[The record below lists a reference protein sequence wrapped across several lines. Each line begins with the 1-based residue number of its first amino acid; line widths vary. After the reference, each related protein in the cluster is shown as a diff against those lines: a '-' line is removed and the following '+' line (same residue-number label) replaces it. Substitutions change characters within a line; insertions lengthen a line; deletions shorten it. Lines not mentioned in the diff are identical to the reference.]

1 MEKIHFISYGDEKY
15 KVAKERIY
23 NEAINTNWFDSINC
37 YGKEYLTSDFVKEF
51 KNILLMN
58 RGGGYWI
65 WKFDIILN
73 KLQEINNGDFLI
85 YADSGC
91 SINLNG
97 KKRFYEYIEMI
108 KNNKYKIIS
117 FELSHQERQYTT
129 KQIFDIFN
137 IPENDIIENS
147 YQLMATVIIMQK
159 CDAVISIFKD
169 CLDKIRINPL
179 LITDHYN
186 INQRIYFKDN
196 RHDQSI
202 LSIAR
207 KIHGSIILSDETWD
221 NNFGSEYIKK
231 KPFLATR
238 KKN

>member
-15 KVAKERIY
+15 NIAKQRIY
-23 NEAINTNWFDSINC
+23 NEAKNTGWFNSINC
-37 YGKEYLTSDFVKEF
+37 YGKEDLTNDFVKEF
-51 KNILLMN
+51 EKILSLN

-91 SINLNG
+91 SINLHG
-97 KKRFYEYIEMI
+97 KNRFNEYIEMI
-108 KNNKYKIIS
+108 KHNKLKILS
-117 FELSHQERQYTT
+117 FQLNHPERRYTT
-129 KQIFDIFN
+129 KEIFAAFN
-137 IPENDIIENS
+137 VPENHIIETSN
-147 YQLMATVIIMQK
+147 QLVGGIIIMQK
-159 CDAVISIFKD
+159 CDAVINIFKG

-202 LSIAR
+202 LSVAR
-207 KIHGSIILSDETWD
+207 KIHGTIIIPDETWD
-221 NNFGSEYIKK
+221 ENFDSKHIKTF
-231 KPFLATR
+231 PFLATR
-238 KKN
+238 KTN